1 MGWRQKRER
10 VFYTPTVWNFS
21 DLTTLML
28 NVDRTNV
35 DSVDVVT
42 GMLKKNGGK
51 PKKNICDTY
60 LNLDNLNSSYVLLFI
75 PVDSCQSTGKDSEKM
90 IVLNYRYTLHHNLTL
105 LQLAC
110 EKIIVMHAWEIST
123 EWGSFPIGSLNVVS
137 LFFDGKRA

>member
-1 MGWRQKRER
+1 MGWRQKREI

-51 PKKNICDTY
+51 PKKH
-60 LNLDNLNSSYVLLFI
+60 L
-75 PVDSCQSTGKDSEKM
+75 
-90 IVLNYRYTLHHNLTL
+90 
-105 LQLAC
+105 
-110 EKIIVMHAWEIST
+110 
-123 EWGSFPIGSLNVVS
+123 
-137 LFFDGKRA
+137 